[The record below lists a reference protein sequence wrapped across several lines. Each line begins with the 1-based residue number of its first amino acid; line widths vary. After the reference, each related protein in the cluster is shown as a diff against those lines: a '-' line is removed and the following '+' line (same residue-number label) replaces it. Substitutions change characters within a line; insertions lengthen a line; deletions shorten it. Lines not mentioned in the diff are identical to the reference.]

1 LSFLLGDN
9 IIITDHKDQ
18 DQGIEVGI
26 GIDNIEVIEIVEID
40 IEGIQVDIENKEGE
54 IDIQNIT
61 DQEVQEEKEVM
72 IEKGVMIEITIE
84 IEINGEKIIL

>member
-1 LSFLLGDN
+1 MSFLLGDN

>member
-1 LSFLLGDN
+1 MSFLLGDN

-61 DQEVQEEKEVM
+61 DQEGQEEKEVM

-84 IEINGEKIIL
+84 IEINGEKRIL